1 MLKPFTALLVLCLSL
16 LSGATH
22 AASTLERDFEQPI
35 NIDADKEFFDLR
47 NNIFRV
53 EGHVIVTQ
61 GSLVIHADQL
71 EVEGFGSG
79 KSQAELFVA
88 TGQPATYSQQVEENV
103 TVNASA
109 QVITY
114 DAATRTL
121 TLTGNAELEQSGNFL
136 KASEITYDL
145 ANQMISAKRGDEPGQ
160 RVRTS
165 FQPREQQ
172 TDQGKN

>member
-1 MLKPFTALLVLCLSL
+1 MLKLFTTLLILCFSVPLS
-16 LSGATH
+16 SAN
-22 AASTLERDFEQPI
+22 AANTLESDFEQPI
-35 NIDADKEFFDLR
+35 NIEADREFFDLR

-71 EVEGFGSG
+71 EVEGFGSDE
-79 KSQAELFVA
+79 SQVELFVA
-88 TGQPATYSQQVEENV
+88 TGNPATYSQQVEAGITV
-103 TVNASA
+103 TASA

-114 DAATRTL
+114 NAATRNL
-121 TLTGNAELEQSGNFL
+121 TLTGNAELQQSGSFL

-145 ANQMISAKRGDEPGQ
+145 ESQVISANRGDEPGQ

-165 FQPREQQ
+165 FKPREH
-172 TDQGKN
+172 QGNN

>member
-1 MLKPFTALLVLCLSL
+1 MLKPFTTLLVLCLSL
-16 LSGATH
+16 WASGAD

-71 EVEGFGSG
+71 EVEGFGSDEN
-79 KSQAELFVA
+79 QAELFIA
-88 TGQPATYSQQVEENV
+88 TGSPATYSQQVEENV
-103 TVNASA
+103 TVTASA

-121 TLTGNAELEQSGNFL
+121 TLTGNAELEQSGSFL

-145 ANQMISAKRGDEPGQ
+145 ENQVISAKRGDEPGQ

-172 TDQGKN
+172 ADQGNN